1 MQGIV
6 IYLQGTEVP
15 GDVDKGTVEGLV
27 EGKDYEFRV
36 IAHNKAGNS
45 EPSMVS
51 PPVKTK
57 ARKGTQHFFLSFFLL
72 SCLISMI

>member
-1 MQGIV
+1 LIINLV
-6 IYLQGTEVP
+6 YIINVQGTEVP

-57 ARKGTQHFFLSFFLL
+57 ARKGIE
-72 SCLISMI
+72 ISLYIQL